1 MVYMAGL
8 GGFPL
13 SSATP
18 SYPLPPK
25 ITKET
30 VHQPPTHLLGGDL
43 RLVSEVHFI
52 VHRRLVSQTCF
63 YNGRMAFAI
72 VKVP

>member
-1 MVYMAGL
+1 MAGL

-25 ITKET
+25 FTKQT
-30 VHQPPTHLLGGDL
+30 VHQPPTDHIWSISCCIFTFPGVGGGG
-43 RLVSEVHFI
+43 LVDGWVGGGGNN
-52 VHRRLVSQTCF
+52 QT
-63 YNGRMAFAI
+63 
-72 VKVP
+72 